1 MRRAVLVFPS
11 GLYPLRAARD
21 GRRAPLAALRLLI
34 LPTIALAVVVGVLP
48 GRAGL
53 AIRVYA
59 LILCAVILR
68 FAVKALRRA
77 YPPTEPLRPG
87 RARSRSRGRPA
98 SLARLENEAAL
109 GVAGAFDLHHRLRPR
124 LRKLAAGL
132 VETRRRISLDRDPA
146 AARAAL
152 GETAWEVVRPDR
164 PPPADRLARGLPI
177 SDLRSVVE
185 TFERM

>member
-1 MRRAVLVFPS
+1 MRRDV
-11 GLYPLRAARD
+11 
-21 GRRAPLAALRLLI
+21 LAALRLLL

-53 AIRVYA
+53 ATRVYA
-59 LILCAVILR
+59 LILCAAVLR
-68 FAVKALRRA
+68 FAVNALGRA
-77 YPPTEPLRPG
+77 YPPAQPLRRDAAG
-87 RARSRSRGRPA
+87 SRSRGRPA

-124 LRKLAAGL
+124 LRRLAAGL
-132 VETRRRISLDRDPA
+132 VETGRRISLDRDTE
-146 AARAAL
+146 AARDAL
-152 GETAWEVVRPDR
+152 GETAWELVRPDR

>member
-1 MRRAVLVFPS
+1 MRRDVLAS
-11 GLYPLRAARD
+11 
-21 GRRAPLAALRLLI
+21 LRLLLI
-34 LPTIALAVVVGVLP
+34 PTIALAVVFGMLP

-59 LILCAVILR
+59 LILCGVVLR
-68 FAVKALRRA
+68 AAVKALGRA
-77 YPPTEPLRPG
+77 YPPAQPLR
-87 RARSRSRGRPA
+87 RSAARSRDDRRPPV
-98 SLARLENEAAL
+98 SLARLENHAAL

-124 LRKLAAGL
+124 LRRLAAGL
-132 VETRRRISLDRDPA
+132 VETRRRISLDGDPQ

-152 GETAWEVVRPDR
+152 GDTTWELVRSDR

-185 TFERM
+185 SLERT

>member
-1 MRRAVLVFPS
+1 MRRDV
-11 GLYPLRAARD
+11 
-21 GRRAPLAALRLLI
+21 LAALRLLI
-34 LPTIALAVVVGVLP
+34 IPTIALAVVLGVLP

-59 LILCAVILR
+59 LILCGVVLR
-68 FAVKALRRA
+68 VAVKTLERA
-77 YPPTEPLRPG
+77 YPPAQPLR
-87 RARSRSRGRPA
+87 RSAARSPDDRRPPA
-98 SLARLENEAAL
+98 SLARLENQAAL

-124 LRKLAAGL
+124 LRRLAVGL
-132 VETRRRISLDRDPA
+132 IETRRRISLDGDPQ

-152 GETAWEVVRPDR
+152 GDTTWELVRADR

-185 TFERM
+185 SLERT

>member
-1 MRRAVLVFPS
+1 MRRDVLAGV
-11 GLYPLRAARD
+11 
-21 GRRAPLAALRLLI
+21 RLLL
-34 LPTIALAVVVGVLP
+34 LPTFALAVVAGVLP

-59 LILCAVILR
+59 LVLCVVVLRVAVR
-68 FAVKALRRA
+68 ALGRA
-77 YPPTEPLRPG
+77 YPPAQPLRP
-87 RARSRSRGRPA
+87 RAARSSDDRRPPT
-98 SLARLENEAAL
+98 SLRRLENAAAL

-124 LRKLAAGL
+124 LRRLAADL
-132 VETRRRISLDRDPA
+132 VETRRRISLDRDPE

-152 GETAWEVVRPDR
+152 GDTAWELVRGDR

-185 TFERM
+185 SLERM

>member
-1 MRRAVLVFPS
+1 MRRDVLR
-11 GLYPLRAARD
+11 GI
-21 GRRAPLAALRLLI
+21 RLLV

-68 FAVKALRRA
+68 VTVNALGRA
-77 YPPTEPLRPG
+77 YPPTQPLRP
-87 RARSRSRGRPA
+87 RAARSRDDRRPPA
-98 SLARLENEAAL
+98 SLARLENQAAL

-124 LRKLAAGL
+124 LRRLAEGL
-132 VETRRRISLDRDPA
+132 VETRWRISIDRDPE

-152 GETAWEVVRPDR
+152 GDTAWELVRPDR
-164 PPPADRLARGLPI
+164 QPPANRLARGLPI

-185 TFERM
+185 SFERM

>member
-1 MRRAVLVFPS
+1 MI
-11 GLYPLRAARD
+11 
-21 GRRAPLAALRLLI
+21 RLLVA
-34 LPTIALAVVVGVLP
+34 PTLALGIVALVLP

-53 AIRVYA
+53 AVRVYA
-59 LILCAVILR
+59 LVLCAVVLR
-68 FAVKALRRA
+68 FAIKALRRA
-77 YPPTEPLRPG
+77 YPPTEPLR
-87 RARSRSRGRPA
+87 RRAARSRGRGRPA

-132 VETRRRISLDRDPA
+132 VESRRRISLDRDPE

-152 GETAWEVVRPDR
+152 GDTAWELVRADR

-185 TFERM
+185 SFERT